1 MSSISDQNTLET
13 LKSTETAP
21 WGWPH
26 AIFLTP
32 VSMLLECGLRNL
44 EVRTE
49 EIRNRSQEIGY
60 DLASR
65 NKSRFVLSLVKELK
79 ASV

>member
-21 WGWPH
+21 WGWLL

-32 VSMLLECGLRNL
+32 VSMPLECGLRNL

-65 NKSRFVLSLVKELK
+65 NKSRFVLSLVEELK